1 MDTVS
6 PTSQTPNQDTSNR
19 YTALSSGVLAMPN
32 LYAVSAVT
40 VFLLYAMLTL
50 FMITIVELGFLDADI
65 AVMIGVLVAIAQFAF
80 GPWIMDLTLRWLY
93 TISWVEPSQLPD
105 HLQAFVHRVCRSQGM
120 DFPSFGIIN
129 DGAPQAFTYGHR
141 PNNARIVI
149 SRGLMELLEPEELE
163 AVVAHEIG
171 HARHWDMVL
180 MTIVNLVPLLCY
192 YTYRTLMMSG
202 KGKGKSRNNMW
213 PIALGAYV
221 LYVITEYIVLWF
233 SRVREYYADRFSGAL
248 TNNPNALVRA
258 LVKIAYGLAAQDSH
272 FEKREEEVELP
283 FKKRTTERA
292 RRELTGSGAIGVLNI
307 FNREA
312 AVNLVMSSSSSSE
325 GSSGHLSIERVKD
338 AMQWDLWNPWAEFFE
353 LHSTHPLV
361 AKRLQ
366 HLGVQA
372 AVMGQEPQVLFNRTK
387 PESYW
392 DEFFVDVFIIALPVL
407 GILAGIGIMFALEIG
422 SFWGNL
428 MYLGIPAALCG
439 IGGLIKTFYRYP
451 AAWFPNLTVEK
462 LMQQVKVSPVRP
474 VPATLTGTIIGKG
487 VPGLVYSED
496 FVLRDQTG
504 IMFLDYH
511 QPLAIWNFLF
521 GLLKAGE
528 YQGKNVR
535 VSGWFRRSTIPYF
548 EISRIEVPG
557 ALIAPRRC
565 HTRMATILW
574 YVFLFLLGC
583 GMIGYLSQS

>member
-1 MDTVS
+1 
-6 PTSQTPNQDTSNR
+6 
-19 YTALSSGVLAMPN
+19 
-32 LYAVSAVT
+32 
-40 VFLLYAMLTL
+40 
-50 FMITIVELGFLDADI
+50 
-65 AVMIGVLVAIAQFAF
+65 
-80 GPWIMDLTLRWLY
+80 
-93 TISWVEPSQLPD
+93 
-105 HLQAFVHRVCRSQGM
+105 
-120 DFPSFGIIN
+120 
-129 DGAPQAFTYGHR
+129 
-141 PNNARIVI
+141 
-149 SRGLMELLEPEELE
+149 
-163 AVVAHEIG
+163 
-171 HARHWDMVL
+171 
-180 MTIVNLVPLLCY
+180 
-192 YTYRTLMMSG
+192 
-202 KGKGKSRNNMW
+202 
-213 PIALGAYV
+213 
-221 LYVITEYIVLWF
+221 
-233 SRVREYYADRFSGAL
+233 
-248 TNNPNALVRA
+248 
-258 LVKIAYGLAAQDSH
+258 
-272 FEKREEEVELP
+272 
-283 FKKRTTERA
+283 
-292 RRELTGSGAIGVLNI
+292 
-307 FNREA
+307 
-312 AVNLVMSSSSSSE
+312 
-325 GSSGHLSIERVKD
+325 
-338 AMQWDLWNPWAEFFE
+338 MQWDLWNPWAEFFE

-521 GLLKAGE
+521 GLLKAGNIRE
-528 YQGKNVR
+528 RMCASAAGFDAQ
-535 VSGWFRRSTIPYF
+535 RSP
-548 EISRIEVPG
+548 ISKSHELKCPAR
-557 ALIAPRRC
+557 
-565 HTRMATILW
+565 
-574 YVFLFLLGC
+574 
-583 GMIGYLSQS
+583 